1 MKIPPPAILALLVI
15 LSTGCIT
22 SSAEWNQ
29 RGGTHHTM
37 GRYEEAV
44 AAFDQ
49 AVAADPGN
57 SEAWKNRGLSLALL
71 GRFSESEESFA
82 RAISLN
88 PGDNEV
94 FYYQA
99 LSRNVTGNRTGA
111 LASLDQAAAIPPR
124 DRDQAITLFRVLIL
138 KGDLLTM
145 ENRSEDAI
153 VAYRK
158 AHEVMMTMI

>member
-1 MKIPPPAILALLVI
+1 MKIPLRAILALLVI

-22 SSAEWNQ
+22 SSVEWNQ
-29 RGGTHHTM
+29 RGETHHTM

-44 AAFDQ
+44 AAFEQAIAADQ
-49 AVAADPGN
+49 AN

-71 GRFSESEESFA
+71 GREMESEESFA

-99 LSRNVTGNRTGA
+99 LSRNATGNRTGA
-111 LASLDQAAAIPPR
+111 LVSIDLAAAIQPR
-124 DRDQAITLFRVLIL
+124 DRDQAITLFHVLVL

-153 VAYRK
+153 VAYQK